1 MTADTTRTEPAGRRP
16 PQALEAEAAVLGAM
30 LLEPNTVP
38 VVMNYLR
45 PDHFYLLS
53 HRKVYQ
59 AILNLFERTSPT
71 DIVTVTAEL
80 KRMKELDAVGG
91 PPFLS
96 SLLDAVLTTAHC
108 EDHAKLV
115 LEKSVQR
122 QLIQTAT
129 EIVQAGYDDSR
140 PAHELLEAA
149 EQRIFEIREAGYRK
163 GFVRVKDLLMTE
175 MERVEQA
182 LTERKF
188 VTGVE
193 TGFHELDEKTSG
205 LQAGDLIIVAGR
217 PSMGKTAFALN
228 VAINAS
234 TRRKVPVAVF
244 SLEMSIESLVQRLM
258 CSEAGISMSNLRRGR
273 LTPPERA
280 KLVAAMGP
288 LAEAQVFID
297 DSPGLSALDIRARA
311 RRLKSEVDVQL
322 VVIDYLQLMEA
333 PGDGRRDRNR
343 QQEVADTTRALKAM
357 AKELNVPVIA
367 ISQLSRAPE
376 TRGGDKRPQL
386 SDLRESGAIE
396 QDADLV
402 LMLYRAEFYRPDD
415 ESVRGQ
421 AELIIAKQRN
431 GPLGTLDLAFLGPC
445 MRFENPFLREV
456 PEPPS
461 GAEPEEMLPE

>member
-1 MTADTTRTEPAGRRP
+1 MSSNLERSDASARRP

-30 LLEPNTVP
+30 LLEPSTVP
-38 VVMNYLR
+38 VVMQYLK
-45 PDHFYLLS
+45 PEHFYLLS

-59 AILNLFERTSPT
+59 AILNLFEQTSPT

-108 EDHAKLV
+108 EEHARLV

-129 EIVQAGYDDSR
+129 EIVQAGYDEGR
-140 PAHELLEAA
+140 RANELLEEA
-149 EQRIFEIREAGYRK
+149 EQKIFEIRESGYRK
-163 GFVRVKDLLMTE
+163 GFARVKDLLMTE

-182 LTERKF
+182 LTERRF
-188 VTGVE
+188 ITGVE

-205 LQAGDLIIVAGR
+205 LQPGELVIVAGR

-228 VAINAS
+228 VAINAGA
-234 TRRKVPVAVF
+234 RRNIPVAVF
-244 SLEMSIESLVQRLM
+244 SLEMSTEALVQRLM
-258 CSEAGISMSNLRRGR
+258 CSEAGISMANLRRGR
-273 LTPPERA
+273 LSREERA
-280 KLVAAMGP
+280 RLVAALGP
-288 LAEAQVFID
+288 LGEAQVFID
-297 DSPGLSALDIRARA
+297 DSPGLNALDIRARA
-311 RRLKSEVDVQL
+311 RRLKSEVPVGL

-333 PGDGRRDRNR
+333 PGDGRRERNR
-343 QQEVADTTRALKAM
+343 QQEISDTTRALKAM
-357 AKELNVPVIA
+357 AKELNVPVVA

-376 TRGGDKRPQL
+376 TRGGDRKPQL

-402 LMLYRAEFYRPDD
+402 LLLYRAEFYRPED
-415 ESVRGQ
+415 ESVRGR
-421 AELIIAKQRN
+421 AEVIIAKQRN
-431 GPLGTLDLAFLGPC
+431 GPLGTVELTFLGPC
-445 MRFENPFLREV
+445 MRFENPFVREI
-456 PEPPS
+456 PEPPP
-461 GAEPEEMLPE
+461 ADVPDDVLPE